1 MNFPK
6 VEVSFSSLEEKSII
20 PRSLEELTGRLY
32 TIKNKYIGQILTET
46 VAITM
51 EREMNST
58 IEQTFALLKANGEI
72 PYDEE
77 RYYMWVEINGQTV
90 NVIERDCPRPTKAT
104 QEYHDWTG
112 TTEEDKEFLLERYTK
127 EELMQMDFED

>member
-6 VEVSFSSLEEKSII
+6 VGISFSLGGQDNTT

-46 VAITM
+46 VAIAM
-51 EREMNST
+51 EREMNDI
-58 IEQTFALLKANGEI
+58 IEETFIFLKKNGDI
-72 PYDEE
+72 SYDEE
-77 RYYMWVEINGQTV
+77 RYYMWVETNGKFV
-90 NVIERDCPRPTKAT
+90 NVIQRDCPRPTKTT

-127 EELMQMDFED
+127 EELMLMDFED